1 MSIDW
6 VGSPDVGAH
15 NISQRRAVVAVT
27 YAEGGA
33 SSTVDGCAEQR
44 GAVHTPVAPPT
55 RSFHIGARGDP
66 ASYGERDRLQA
77 TFSRASSLTPMGCVA
92 SGRYFQGILHELLV
106 YDRPL
111 APTELASATAA
122 LRDQYHIST
131 MDCELPRPVPTLDCT
146 ALRSSCVKGTW
157 PRGEHD
163 RLQTTLLAGQRSHT
177 DRAVLQAAA

>member
-1 MSIDW
+1 M
-6 VGSPDVGAH
+6 AH
-15 NISQRRAVVAVT
+15 
-27 YAEGGA
+27 
-33 SSTVDGCAEQR
+33 
-44 GAVHTPVAPPT
+44 
-55 RSFHIGARGDP
+55 
-66 ASYGERDRLQA
+66 
-77 TFSRASSLTPMGCVA
+77 CVA

-157 PRGEHD
+157 PRGCGLSESESAKLVAFLTALEAKPATKASVPYAMAATA
-163 RLQTTLLAGQRSHT
+163 RRGRVV
-177 DRAVLQAAA
+177 RRQAALPHARPPDARHPGGHALRELSLIHI